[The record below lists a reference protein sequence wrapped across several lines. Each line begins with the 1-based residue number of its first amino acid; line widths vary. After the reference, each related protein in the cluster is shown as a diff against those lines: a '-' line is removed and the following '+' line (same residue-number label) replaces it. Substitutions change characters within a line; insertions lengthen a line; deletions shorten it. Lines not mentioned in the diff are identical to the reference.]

1 MTRKNDKAR
10 RLENRNR
17 LMREQREAGLPVQ
30 SIAEYWGVCVRTV
43 YNAMEPKAVSKRARD
58 RSINREWKDTGW
70 TQAAIAQRRGLHV
83 RTVVRAVRS
92 QRRGPGKAQRNERI
106 RAEYDGSNWRELAG
120 RYGLSRGSIFRILAQ
135 GRKE

>member
-1 MTRKNDKAR
+1 MGGNFG
-10 RLENRNR
+10 RNA
-17 LMREQREAGLPVQ
+17 Q
-30 SIAEYWGVCVRTV
+30 
-43 YNAMEPKAVSKRARD
+43 EPKAASKRARD
-58 RSINREWKDTGW
+58 RSIYREWKDTGR
-70 TQAAIAQRRGLHV
+70 TQAAIAERRGLNV